1 MLEINPLDVEIPR
14 DYDGP
19 DLDTTTRDKF
29 LCDSISRN
37 GVRNPIFLSPSG
49 PCWDGVRRTLI
60 ARRLGVNSIPYVV
73 VASVPSVGGRTSLFR
88 VVNRLWHDIAEVLTV
103 VKQSEEES
111 ATGRPGVRSEAA
123 IEALNLWRAI
133 EEATG
138 YSREWLTQGFQL
150 FNQLHATEGE
160 EATRALSTFR
170 NYGLAATLRMLDTE
184 SGLSDDGQPDPAVNR
199 LDYGVAH
206 LIKPRVD
213 RVEVTDKE
221 RFLNVINLLE
231 QQFPQGSTY
240 EVERGFDYLKSI
252 ARGING

>member
-1 MLEINPLDVEIPR
+1 MPEISPLDVDIPK

-29 LCDSISRN
+29 LCDSISRY
-37 GVRNPIFLSPSG
+37 GVCNPIFLSASG
-49 PCWDGVRRTLI
+49 ACWDGVRRTLI
-60 ARRLGVNSIPYVV
+60 GRRLGIGSIPYVV
-73 VASVPSVGGRTSLFR
+73 VSRVPGGWSRPSLFR
-88 VVNRLWHDIAEVLTV
+88 VINRCHNEIAEVLEV
-103 VKQSEEES
+103 VKQSEDES

-123 IEALNLWRAI
+123 IEALNLWRSL
-133 EEATG
+133 EEETG

-150 FNQLHATEGE
+150 FNRLYATEGE

-184 SGLSDDGQPDPAVNR
+184 PGLKDDGQPDPAVNR

-221 RFLNVINLLE
+221 RFLNVVSLLE

-252 ARGING
+252 ARGIT